1 MWTFHIPLPGICA
14 IFALLLSGCLYVAP
28 IDEEPEQ
35 EDTLPYINALNG
47 VSPSMGLVNINL
59 SLGGNQE
66 FVLSDYGDAN
76 ASQTLYHRIVIDY
89 RGAGVAA
96 NPVFSIVPKKIDP
109 AARDRIT
116 YSFPACTAAIS
127 YPTAI
132 TDGKSIQL
140 YLLISDSPFVHATQ
154 LFSAM
159 NFSQPF
165 EVENNRSAVWVQ
177 WTLQF
182 VGNCPETL

>member
-1 MWTFHIPLPGICA
+1 MPLRRNIL
-14 IFALLLSGCLYVAP
+14 ITSLLALALSQGCLYIAP
-28 IDEEPEQ
+28 IDEDPEPE
-35 EDTLPYINALNG
+35 DTPPFVNALNG

-66 FVLSDYGDAN
+66 FVISGYGDAN
-76 ASQTLYHRIVIDY
+76 LDQTLYHRIVIDY
-89 RGAGVAA
+89 RTAGVAA
-96 NPVFSIVPKKIDP
+96 NPVYSIVPKRIEP
-109 AARDRIT
+109 NARDRIT

-132 TDGKSIQL
+132 ADGKQIEL
-140 YLLISDSPFVHATQ
+140 YLVIADAPFMHASQ

-159 NFSQPF
+159 NFQQPF
-165 EVENNRSAVWVQ
+165 ETETGRSAVWVQ

-182 VGNCPETL
+182 IGSCPESP